1 MTETKNEKKNETKKI
16 FVPLTN
22 DILFKDTYGNP
33 RNIRLLES
41 FIESKYKYPKG
52 YLKDKLEVQ
61 YEVTLKK
68 DKYKNKNIRGDLIVI
83 VDKKLILNI
92 EVYNHFNIRA
102 LRKSY
107 TYVMRIYSTQLDNGE
122 SYKKAKK
129 VEQINITNKTSENL
143 KDIDREY
150 YFGPREYADV
160 KMEIINLDKID
171 EYSYNESDE
180 FIRHLKFIRA
190 KSEEERRKIAKGDKI
205 MSETEKWLDE
215 YYTKLEEALIPY
227 REHMNIEIARE
238 EGEERM
244 QQEIAKNMLKENT
257 DINFISKVTKLSIKE
272 IEDLNKN

>member
-215 YYTKLEEALIPY
+215 YYTKLEETLIPY

>member
-1 MTETKNEKKNETKKI
+1 MTETKKETKKI

-61 YEVTLKK
+61 YEVPLKK